1 MLGNRARSTPPLIN
15 QIVQLNSQGI
25 QIKNE
30 YDEIDHQMNEGQ
42 LTLQNL
48 KEVRLLIK
56 VNRVL
61 EPAQVAAQ

>member
-1 MLGNRARSTPPLIN
+1 MNLESHFKKNTSLKQQCHEIE
-15 QIVQLNSQGI
+15 QEIIQLNTQGI

-48 KEVRLLIK
+48 KE
-56 VNRVL
+56 
-61 EPAQVAAQ
+61 